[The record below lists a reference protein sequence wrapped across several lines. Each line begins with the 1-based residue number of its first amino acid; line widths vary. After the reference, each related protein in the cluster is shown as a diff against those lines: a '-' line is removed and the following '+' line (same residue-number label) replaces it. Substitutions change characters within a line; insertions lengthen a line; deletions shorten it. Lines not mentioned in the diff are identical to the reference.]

1 MTIIFKKFTN
11 FEKKF
16 VFFFVTGELIKTQL
30 LNSDGEEVATNERIR
45 KVLNT
50 RSTRVRYGEDLHHQ
64 QGDPQTNGNEKC
76 SIM

>member
-1 MTIIFKKFTN
+1 MN
-11 FEKKF
+11 FS
-16 VFFFVTGELIKTQL
+16 GDLIKTQL
-30 LNSDGEEVATNERIR
+30 ISADGEEMATNERIR

-50 RSTRVRYGEDLHHQ
+50 RASRFRYGEDLHHQ